1 MNSENVREPEARGPI
16 AYMARNGVAANLLMF
31 FILAAGLV
39 SMRSL
44 VQEAFPVLSFNFIE
58 VSVAYPGATPEEV
71 EESIVVKIEER
82 VESLEDVRETTSVA
96 AEGHASVL
104 VGLKSG
110 ARIDRALDRVEAAVA
125 RIHTFPAGAERPDI
139 REMTNR
145 HGVMRLALYGDVPER
160 SLKELAHR
168 TKDELSSL
176 PEVSFVETTG
186 VRGYEISIETPL
198 RQLRALGLTVED
210 VSRAVRATS
219 LDLSAG
225 SIDTADE
232 AVRIRTSGKKYS
244 QQDFEEIVVLGDS
257 DGTVVRLG
265 DIAEVRDGFQDVDLI
280 ARYNG
285 ERAAFVDVY
294 RSADEQVLAV
304 AEAVQTRLDQVVAPS
319 LPAGVSVDIWTNEA
333 EIYESRLGVLLDNAF
348 LGLILVL
355 VALALFLQIRLA
367 VWVAVGIG
375 ISFVGALAIMLA
387 LDVSINTVTLLGFII
402 AVGIVIDDAIVVAEQ
417 IHAERQRGPSGVVA
431 AIRGARRVR
440 KPVVFAVLTTMAAF
454 SPLLFLPGPLG
465 RVFGSISIILIAVLV
480 LSLIESLFVLPNH
493 LSHLPPPGQ
502 RPTNPVERFFTR
514 IQSRVDRQ
522 LGRFVSGPL
531 ERSIRFATRQPAV
544 VVAGGIGT
552 IVLTVALVASGT
564 VGLIFTEAVEA
575 DVVTAHLEMPEGTPV
590 SRTAELARELEAA
603 GHRAI
608 DRLSAERPADA
619 ESLLAGV
626 NFTVGARPAPLGG
639 AIVQEHT
646 LNPQP
651 HIAAVE
657 FKLLDVE
664 LRDVSSGT
672 FQQVWREEAGALPE
686 ARSLT
691 FVADLLDLGPPI
703 QLELSHPDPDR
714 LVQAADRAS
723 DRLREF
729 EGVFEVRSDH
739 AAGLRQVRIEARPE
753 ARTLGLTV
761 DEMARQVRAAFFGD
775 EALRLQRGREEVP
788 VYARLA
794 AEERDAIADVENYL
808 IRTPAGGE
816 TPLSRVADARLEDS
830 RSSIRRKNG
839 RRVVTITADLDP
851 AVVTAGEIAD
861 VLTGTIL
868 PELADANPGL
878 AYAFGGQQQQQVESL
893 DALAISFVLALIGIY
908 ALLAIP
914 LGSYTRPILIMAII
928 PFGIVGAVLG
938 HLVMGLDLSL
948 TSSIWGVIGLAGI
961 VVNDSLMMVDFIDAR
976 LRRGAP
982 VKEAIVEGAKER
994 FRPIFLT
1001 SLTTFLGFAPLIFER
1016 SVQAQ
1021 FLIPLGVSIG
1031 FGILFATIV
1040 LMLIVPALAVVYFRF
1055 AAPSRSAEAADEVV
1069 LGEPRAVAP

>member
-44 VQEAFPVLSFNFIE
+44 VQEAFPVLSFDFIE

-82 VESLEDVRETTSVA
+82 VESLEGVRETTSVA

-104 VGLKSG
+104 VGLESG

-145 HGVMRLALYGDVPER
+145 HGVIRLALYGDVPER
-160 SLKELAHR
+160 TLKEVAYR
-168 TKDELSSL
+168 AEDELSSL

-186 VRGYEISIETPL
+186 VRGYEISIEAPL

-210 VSRAVRATS
+210 ISRAVRATS

-225 SIDTADE
+225 SIETPDE
-232 AVRIRTSGKKYS
+232 TVRVRTTGKTYS
-244 QQDFEEIVVLGDS
+244 QQDFEEIVVLGAR

-285 ERAAFVDVY
+285 KPAAFVDVY

-304 AEAVQTRLDQVVAPS
+304 AEAVQRHLEEAVVPS

-333 EIYESRLGVLLDNAF
+333 EIYESRLGVLLENAL
-348 LGLILVL
+348 LGLVLVL

-367 VWVAVGIG
+367 IWVAVGIG

-387 LDVSINTVTLLGFII
+387 LDVSLNTVTLLGFII
-402 AVGIVIDDAIVVAEQ
+402 AVGIVIDDAIVVAER
-417 IHAERQRGPSGVVA
+417 IHAERQRGLPGVVA
-431 AIRGARRVR
+431 AVRGARRVR

-465 RVFGSISIILIAVLV
+465 RVFGSISIILIAVLA
-480 LSLIESLFVLPNH
+480 LSLVESLFVLPNH

-502 RPTNPVERFFTR
+502 RPTNAVERFFTR
-514 IQSRVDRQ
+514 VQSRVDAELR
-522 LGRFVSGPL
+522 RFVNGPL

-544 VVAGGIGT
+544 VVAGGFGT

-575 DVVTAHLEMPEGTPV
+575 DVVTAHLEMPEGTPA

-608 DRLSAERPADA
+608 DRLSAERQADA
-619 ESLLAGV
+619 EPLLAGV

-664 LRDVSSGT
+664 RRDVSSGA

-714 LVQAADRAS
+714 LVLAADRAS
-723 DRLREF
+723 ARLREF
-729 EGVFEVRSDH
+729 EGVFDVRSDH
-739 AAGLRQVRIEARPE
+739 AAGLRQVRIQARPE

-794 AEERDAIADVENYL
+794 AGERDAIADVERYL

-816 TPLSRVADARLEDS
+816 TPLSRIADARLEDS
-830 RSSIRRKNG
+830 QSSIRRKNG

-861 VLTGTIL
+861 ALAGTIL
-868 PELADANPGL
+868 PELADADPGL

-893 DALAISFVLALIGIY
+893 DALIISFVLALIGIY

-914 LGSYTRPILIMAII
+914 LGSYTRPVLIMAII
-928 PFGIVGAVLG
+928 PFGIVGAILG
-938 HLVMGLDLSL
+938 HLVMGLSLSL
-948 TSSIWGVIGLAGI
+948 TSSIWGVIGLSGI
-961 VVNDSLMMVDFIDAR
+961 VVNDTLMMVDFIDAR
-976 LRRGAP
+976 LLGGASA
-982 VKEAIVEGAKER
+982 KEAIVEGAKER

-1031 FGILFATIV
+1031 FGILFATVV

-1055 AAPSRSAEAADEVV
+1055 AAPRRSAEAAEAVV
-1069 LGEPRAVAP
+1069 LGKPRAVAP